1 MGRDWVLTMV
11 LKGIVLRLT
20 HGENDENQNSM
31 GRVGGDCSIYW
42 SNQTIAVELSQKCQA
57 RIA

>member
-31 GRVGGDCSIYW
+31 GRGGGDCSIYW